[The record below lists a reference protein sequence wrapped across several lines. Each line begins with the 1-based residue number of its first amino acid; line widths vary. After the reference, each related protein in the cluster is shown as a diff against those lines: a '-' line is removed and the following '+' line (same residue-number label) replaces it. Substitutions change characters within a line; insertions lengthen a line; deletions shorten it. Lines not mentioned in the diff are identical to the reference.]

1 MKRKGKK
8 EDVWRWVTGG
18 PPGFHHQLLLLFC
31 HPLPLTSACLEFP
44 ITLLMAQSRKIS
56 TLPSEKG
63 HLGRNNTKFHSR
75 NSVIERAGFDAAVFV
90 SFSVISSLFP
100 LGPKQETLYDFWRMV
115 WQENCFSI
123 VMITKLVEVGR
134 VSDVHSPFPP
144 PSLSPISVQKKTT
157 FIMRGLFGVNM
168 KGVLCVCNPALHGNS
183 SLKAVMVYW
192 WCDTTSMWKEQLNT
206 FDESGQEKINTTF
219 ISVHRAPGS
228 GELALTGKKRV
239 LQKDNIWWTGSFLD
253 RLN

>member
-1 MKRKGKK
+1 M
-8 EDVWRWVTGG
+8 TGG

-144 PSLSPISVQKKTT
+144 CHQSVFRKRPHLS
-157 FIMRGLFGVNM
+157 
-168 KGVLCVCNPALHGNS
+168 
-183 SLKAVMVYW
+183 
-192 WCDTTSMWKEQLNT
+192 
-206 FDESGQEKINTTF
+206 
-219 ISVHRAPGS
+219 
-228 GELALTGKKRV
+228 
-239 LQKDNIWWTGSFLD
+239 
-253 RLN
+253 